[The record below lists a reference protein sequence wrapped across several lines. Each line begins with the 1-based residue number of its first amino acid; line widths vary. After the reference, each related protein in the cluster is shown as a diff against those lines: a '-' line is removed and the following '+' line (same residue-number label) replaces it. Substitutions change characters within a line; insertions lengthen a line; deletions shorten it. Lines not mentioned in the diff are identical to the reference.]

1 MENSFISNLYDSKE
15 YPVNLPAEIVY
26 SILEYVK
33 FPELIKIY
41 YNISEYKQIVKNS
54 IEKKYPDT
62 YKNSI
67 VEFLT
72 TRIFIDGDIDS
83 FMYLHEKNWIISYED
98 ICNVSIHSGYVD
110 ILNFMVHNKLQM
122 SDNILYMATVGNN
135 KDSIEWVRKFVFKK
149 NIRKV

>member
-1 MENSFISNLYDSKE
+1 MDVIPIDI
-15 YPVNLPAEIVY
+15 AY
-26 SILEYVK
+26 SILDYVK

-41 YNISEYKQIVKNS
+41 YNINDYKHIAKKS
-54 IEKKYPDT
+54 IEKRYPDI

-72 TRIFIDGDIDS
+72 TRIFIEGDLES

-98 ICNVSIHSGYVD
+98 ICNVSVHSGYTN
-110 ILNFMVHNKLQM
+110 ILDFMVDKKLPM

-135 KDSIEWVRKFVFKK
+135 KNSIEWVRKFVFKK